1 MDRIAFIYGETFVY
15 WSSIVLTLAAVT
27 AICFFLAFYLGK
39 SGNAVGAAVLVP
51 LALVASLVLGR
62 LVHWYSRGDS
72 YDSFEAAMTGYGS
85 GGYALVGVIAGCV
98 AAALLLRLLYI
109 VRNLPELLDCMALGG
124 AAGIAV
130 GRLASFFNG
139 SDRGQILE
147 SVRELPW
154 VYPVTNAVS
163 GELEYRLA
171 TFLLQSM
178 AAAAIFAVLALVFLI
193 GHGRKK
199 LRDGDVALLFLLFYG
214 AAQAVLDS
222 TRYDSLFLRSNGFV
236 SIVQILSAAA
246 VVLVA
251 VVFSARMVKA
261 RRLRFWQLILWFF
274 MLAGLGCAGYME
286 YYVQRHGDRAA
297 FAYSVMSGALAAV
310 VLLVLLVRKLGQ
322 TRRILTERDLGQ

>member
-1 MDRIAFIYGETFVY
+1 MDRIAFIAGETFIY
-15 WSSIVLTLAAVT
+15 WSSIVLTLATVT

-39 SGNAVGAAVLVP
+39 SGNSVGAAVLVP
-51 LALVASLVLGR
+51 LALVASLVMAR
-62 LVHWYSRGDS
+62 LVHWYSRADS
-72 YDSFEAAMTGYGS
+72 YANFETAMTDYTS
-85 GGYALVGVIAGCV
+85 GGFALIGVFAGCI

-130 GRLASFFNG
+130 GRLSCFFSA
-139 SDRGQILE
+139 SDRGQILNT
-147 SVRELPW
+147 VRELPW

-171 TFLLQSM
+171 TFVLQSM
-178 AAAAIFAVLALVFLI
+178 AAAAIFAVLTLVFLI

-199 LRDGDVALLFLLFYG
+199 LRDGDVAALFLLFYG

-251 VVFSARMVKA
+251 VFFSVRMVKA
-261 RRLRFWQLILWFF
+261 RRLRFWQILIWLG
-274 MLAGLGCAGYME
+274 MAAGLGCAGYME
-286 YYVQRHGDRAA
+286 YYVQRHGDQAA
-297 FAYSVMSGALAAV
+297 FAYSVMSAALAVV
-310 VLLVLLVRKLGQ
+310 VLLVLLVRLLGQ
-322 TRRILTERDLGQ
+322 KRRVLI